1 MKQLMGFI
9 NYKNGYYNFIPH
21 CVFDAGDDEGNVF
34 KPVDRF
40 REYPSFGMIELGS
53 DGQNKHPDA
62 EVLYLHSL
70 CALSKGNPI
79 CCVMFDEETELQKI
93 PTASGKEKNV
103 LNIMELRKKKVMLQH
118 RVKKISD
125 VNAFKVVTVLSEG
138 RENFYKQLA
147 SPNQERIHVNECCME
162 GELVMLHEDGK
173 YIGPY
178 EFRVRAASPE
188 WYVLSEKNEQCILE
202 YIKGDSIR
210 EYRFVDIK
218 DVMYQDNKLTKR
230 DTVPIDVVFI
240 PDSCARQY
248 MDIISNDKL
257 LERMTKGCK
266 AADLF
271 TEYKNSPVLSDKLP
285 KDIRDKRWDRI
296 ITVLNNIEEDKER
309 KKKLLNTIVNTRNDE
324 DRAWVADIITES
336 EEYKSLEKK
345 YDALSR
351 GVRETGD
358 DYVEYEDAP
367 RDKGPTAPRED
378 TGGLEELAST
388 IKKELKGLEER
399 LGKYEKLEQINEA
412 IKSKT
417 GEFDQIEKKNK
428 KLRDQLEKNMGELR
442 DDIKKT
448 INSVTPARVALE
460 PIVTNEILKS
470 AGQYQQED
478 EFADYKRR
486 SENIGNFC
494 KTVKPKSATELV
506 DYLVKRVQ
514 QERPAYT
521 HNEIVN
527 IYTCIVQG
535 FLTIFS
541 GKPGTGKTS
550 MCNIIADSLG
560 LTPKA
565 STVDGSRYVPISVE
579 RGWSSKRD
587 LIGYYN
593 PLTRRY
599 DKSNMG
605 IYDALMTLN
614 TERENSPLPFVILL
628 DEANLSPIEYYW
640 SNFMAA
646 TEIDKSHNKPVWI
659 DIGTEEQI
667 YIPETLKFIATI
679 NNDETTENLSPR
691 LIDRAWVIKLP
702 VTKKYENKASLAIGD
717 GVPADTILWRD
728 LKATFS
734 NGNKSN
740 ESDSVKKQREDLTEI
755 YEKFDAYQMEISPR
769 IINVIDNYISAAN
782 ALMEK
787 DRKNDPFNQEPEQ
800 AVLDFVVVQKLL
812 PKINDRYDVYE
823 KLFNELLEI
832 CDDNNLVRTKKSINE
847 MIDNKDRNMGYCQ
860 FLV

>member
-21 CVFDAGDDEGNVF
+21 CVFDADDVEGNVF

-62 EVLYLHSL
+62 DVLYLHSL
-70 CALSKGNPI
+70 CAYSKGNPI
-79 CCVMFDEETELQKI
+79 CCFIFDEEAELQKI

-103 LNIMELRKKKVMLQH
+103 LNVMELRKKRVMLQS

-125 VNAFKVVTVLSEG
+125 VKAFKVVTVLSEG
-138 RENFYKQLA
+138 RESLYKQLA
-147 SPNQERIHVNECCME
+147 SPNQERIYVNECCME
-162 GELVMLHEDGK
+162 GEWVMLRDDGK

-178 EFRVRAASPE
+178 EYKVREVTPE
-188 WYVLSEKNEQCILE
+188 WYIQSGKNELCVVE
-202 YIKGDSIR
+202 YCKSDSIR
-210 EYRFVDIK
+210 EHRFVDVK
-218 DVMYQDNKLTKR
+218 DVTYQDNKMTKR
-230 DTVPIDVVFI
+230 DTIPIDVVFI

-248 MDIISNDKL
+248 MDIIPSDKL
-257 LERMTKGCK
+257 LERMTKGFK
-266 AADLF
+266 AADIF
-271 TEYKNSPVLSDKLP
+271 NEYKNSPVLSDKLP

-296 ITVLNNIEEDKER
+296 ITILGNIEEDRER
-309 KKKLLNTIVNTRNDE
+309 KKKLLNTIINTRSDE
-324 DRAWVADIITES
+324 DREWISNVITES
-336 EEYKSLEKK
+336 EEYKNLEKR
-345 YDALSR
+345 YDDLSK

-358 DYVEYEDAP
+358 DYAEYADTGRERSPSAP
-367 RDKGPTAPRED
+367 GPD
-378 TGGLEELAST
+378 VGGLEERASA

-399 LGKYEKLEQINEA
+399 LGKYEKLEQINEV
-412 IKSKT
+412 IKSKE

-428 KLRDQLEKNMGELR
+428 KLKDQLEKNMEKLQE
-442 DDIKKT
+442 DIKNT
-448 INSVTPARVALE
+448 INSVTPAHAAFE
-460 PIVTNEILKS
+460 PIITSEILKS
-470 AGQYQQED
+470 AGRYQQED
-478 EFADYKRR
+478 ESVSYQKR
-486 SENIGNFC
+486 SEDIGNFC
-494 KTVKPKSATELV
+494 KTVKSKPPADLV

-514 QERPAYT
+514 RERPAYT

-550 MCNIIADSLG
+550 ICNIIADSLG
-560 LTPKA
+560 LTAKNQ
-565 STVDGSRYVPISVE
+565 TVGGSRYVPISVE

-599 DKSNMG
+599 DKSNVG
-605 IYDALMTLN
+605 IYDALMTLAV
-614 TERENSPLPFVILL
+614 ERENSPLPFVILL

-646 TEIDKSHNKPVWI
+646 TEIDKSHNNPVWI
-659 DIGTEEQI
+659 DIGTEELI

-702 VTKKYENKASLAIGD
+702 VTQKYENKALTAKGEGAAS
-717 GVPADTILWRD
+717 DTILWRD
-728 LKATFS
+728 LKAAFS
-734 NGNKSN
+734 GGDKPG
-740 ESDSVKKQREDLTEI
+740 ESDSVKKQKENLTEI
-755 YEKFDAYQMEISPR
+755 YEKFDAHQMEISPR
-769 IINVIDNYISAAN
+769 IINVIDNYISAA
-782 ALMEK
+782 AGLMEK
-787 DRKNDPFNQEPEQ
+787 ERKNDPFNQEPEQ

-832 CDDNNLVRTKKSINE
+832 CDDNNLVRTKRSINE

>member
-21 CVFDAGDDEGNVF
+21 CVFDADDEDGNVF
-34 KPVDRF
+34 KPVDRY

-62 EVLYLHSL
+62 DVLYLHSL
-70 CALSKGNPI
+70 CVHSKGNPI
-79 CCVMFDEETELQKI
+79 CCFIFDEETELQKI

-103 LNIMELRKKKVMLQH
+103 LNILELRKKRITLQS
-118 RVKKISD
+118 RVRKISD
-125 VNAFKVVTVLSEG
+125 VNAYKVVTVLYEE
-138 RENFYKQLA
+138 RESLNKKLA
-147 SPNQERIHVNECCME
+147 STNQERIYVNECCME
-162 GELVMLHEDGK
+162 GEWVMLKEDGK
-173 YIGPY
+173 YLGPY
-178 EFRVRAASPE
+178 EFMVREVTPE
-188 WYVLSEKNEQCILE
+188 WYVQSGKNEQCIVK
-202 YIKGDSIR
+202 YRKDDSIR
-210 EYRFVDIK
+210 EHRFVDVK
-218 DVMYQDNKLTKR
+218 DIMYQDNKIAKR
-230 DTVPIDVVFI
+230 DTVSIDVVFI
-240 PDSCARQY
+240 PDSCKPQY
-248 MDIISNDKL
+248 MDIITNEKL
-257 LERMTKGCK
+257 LEKMVKGCK
-266 AADLF
+266 SHDIIN
-271 TEYKNSPVLSDKLP
+271 EYKNSPIVSDEVP
-285 KDIRDKRWDRI
+285 ADIRQKRWDRI
-296 ITVLNNIEEDKER
+296 TAICNNIEEDREK
-309 KKKLLNTIVNTRNDE
+309 KKKLLNAIINASNDE
-324 DRAWVADIITES
+324 DRAWVSEVIVKS
-336 EEYKSLEKK
+336 EEYKNLEKK
-345 YDALSR
+345 YDDASKGLRVS
-351 GVRETGD
+351 GD
-358 DYVEYEDAP
+358 DDVEYGDAKRPVEPQEDV
-367 RDKGPTAPRED
+367 
-378 TGGLEELAST
+378 GGLEERAAS
-388 IKKELKGLEER
+388 IKKELKGLEEKVGR
-399 LGKYEKLEQINEA
+399 YEKLEQINEA
-412 IKSKT
+412 IKDKEE
-417 GEFDQIEKKNK
+417 EFGQIEKKNN
-428 KLRDQLEKNMGELR
+428 KLRDQLEKNMGRLQ
-442 DDIKKT
+442 DDIKNT

-470 AGQYQQED
+470 AGRYQQED
-478 EFADYKRR
+478 EAVSYQRR
-486 SENIGNFC
+486 SEHIRNFC
-494 KTVKPKSATELV
+494 KTVKSKPPAELV
-506 DYLVKRVQ
+506 DYLVKRIWR
-514 QERPAYT
+514 ERPAYT

-527 IYTCIVQG
+527 IYTCVVQG

-550 MCNIIADSLG
+550 ICNIIADSLG
-560 LTPKA
+560 LTKNA
-565 STVDGSRYVPISVE
+565 AVIDGSRYVPISVE

-605 IYDALMTLN
+605 IYDALVTLN

-702 VTKKYENKASLAIGD
+702 VTKKYENKALPAGGD
-717 GVPADTILWRD
+717 IAAADTILWRD

-734 NGNKSN
+734 SGNKQN
-740 ESDSVKKQREDLTEI
+740 ESDGAKQQKETLTEI
-755 YEKFDAYQMEISPR
+755 YEKFDAHRMEISPR

-782 ALMEK
+782 GLMEK
-787 DRKNDPFNQEPEQ
+787 DRKNDPLNQEPEQ
-800 AVLDFVVVQKLL
+800 AALDFVIVQKLL